1 MDNKPIS
8 FVIAHLV
15 LLLPV
20 LVRYEYVFFFDIG
33 SMKNIIYNIFEIILN
48 ENSQSVLF

>member
-1 MDNKPIS
+1 MDNKTIS

-20 LVRYEYVFFFDIG
+20 LVRYEYVFFDIG
-33 SMKNIIYNIFEIILN
+33 SMKNIIDNIFEIILN
-48 ENSQSVLF
+48 VNSQSVLF